1 MEKKEFSTL
10 EIEVVS
16 FTEPDVICTSSS
28 SSNDL
33 IILPGEEDLGGG
45 DWN

>member
-16 FTEPDVICTSSS
+16 FIEPDVICTSSS
-28 SSNDL
+28 SSSDL
-33 IILPGEEDLGGG
+33 IDLLPD
-45 DWN
+45 DDDIDFN